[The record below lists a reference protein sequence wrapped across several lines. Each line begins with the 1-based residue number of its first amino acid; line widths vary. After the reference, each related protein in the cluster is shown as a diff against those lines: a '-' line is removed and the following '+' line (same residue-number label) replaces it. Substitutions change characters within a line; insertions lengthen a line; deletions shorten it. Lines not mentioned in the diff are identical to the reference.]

1 MITLARLISF
11 IFNPYF
17 LLFPMPF
24 LLVLRET
31 NDPYYAL
38 IWALVSTGFIG
49 IVGGIVFILMLR
61 GTFTDLDISK
71 REQRPLFFLLLSLA
85 AACYLITLYLFQGP
99 IILFLALSGIFF
111 SLIIFS
117 LVNTR
122 IKASMHVAS
131 IAALIF
137 VLSILYNGVHYLIL
151 FLIPLIAW
159 SRIKIKRH
167 TTSEAI
173 VGGITGLS
181 IAVFLYIVFRY
192 IMVVP
197 I

>member
-1 MITLARLISF
+1 MINLARLISF

-38 IWALVSTGFIG
+38 IWALVSTAFIG
-49 IVGGIVFILMLR
+49 IVGGIVFLLTLR
-61 GTFTDLDISK
+61 GIFTDLDISK

-85 AACYLITLYLFQGP
+85 SACYLITLYLFQGP
-99 IILFLALSGIFF
+99 IILFLALCGIFF
-111 SLIIFS
+111 SLIVFS
-117 LVNTR
+117 LINTK

-151 FLIPLIAW
+151 LLIPLIAW
-159 SRIKIKRH
+159 SRITIKRH

-173 VGGITGLS
+173 VGGITGIC
-181 IAVFLYIVFRY
+181 IAVFLFIVFKY
-192 IMVVP
+192 IMVVS